1 MSKKEYPIPEKPKPS
16 PITKANILSKITYS
30 WENPLFKVG
39 YHRPLEKNDLYLL
52 PPKLTEQYNEKNFYD
67 KWNKTEADKGK
78 GKAGLLKTFIKIFG
92 LKWASSGLLMLFSDT
107 CDTLSP
113 VFLELLLNYLS
124 NKEATEHEAYK
135 GWIYIFCIFG
145 LQIFS
150 TLTANYYIN
159 LSSQVGLSV
168 RATLIGIIYRKTL
181 KLSNKS
187 RQIIGDGQIINLI
200 SSDTDRLQRL
210 AGSLHYFWCAPIQL
224 IAIVLLLIHSL
235 GYWSLIGFGIFVFV
249 VPFQAVIM
257 KYIIKCRVR
266 TSILTDQ
273 RVKKTQE
280 IIGSM
285 RVIKFFG
292 WEESLLNILQTLR
305 QKEIDSNKKGIIIS
319 ANTHAIFGS
328 IPFISSAATFIA
340 YSAAGNKLTAA
351 KVFSS
356 LAFFNMIRG
365 PITNFPSTVN
375 QIADSYVSVKRLSN
389 LINAKEIGD
398 LPEVDPDSEYAITI
412 KNGQFSWEIVK
423 ENEKDEKRKNKKGQ
437 NREKILKDKNLAD
450 KNLKDKNLTD
460 KNLTDKNLTDKNL
473 TDKNLTDKNLIDKN
487 LIDKNLNYKSLK
499 NKKLKNKNVKGK
511 KLKDKKLN
519 DKTLINDKILK
530 NKISTNLKSK
540 NVKSKNKISESEEN
554 TDDGDSINSSETL
567 IYNPPKGIDDG
578 TDKIITKRGNEDED
592 IKDDEPLES
601 FKLHDINI
609 HIKKNSL
616 TAVVGAVGSGKSSL
630 INAIIGEMKREE
642 GTIVHGGSFSYCS
655 QQAWI
660 QNATVRDNI
669 LFGKEYHEEYYKK
682 VIDICAL
689 THDLEIFPDGDM
701 TEIGE
706 RGINLSGGQKQR
718 INLARAVYFNSDIIL
733 MDDPLSAVDA
743 HVSRTLFDNCIH
755 GALADKT
762 RILVTHQL
770 HVLPRVDYIIVMK
783 GGRIEEQGK
792 YNELVQK
799 NGEFSRLMRTYG
811 GISDSDE
818 NLCSSNDDRSSK
830 TKIGSNEINMDIS
843 ESLSDKRKKE
853 KKQGRSLITKE
864 ERATGSVDKKV
875 YKDYLKA
882 AGGITI
888 GILIVIA
895 VIIMQ
900 ASKLGN
906 DMWLVFWTEDRFKW
920 ETNSYIIIYVIWN
933 VLQVF
938 LSIFYSIFMSFN
950 GFRAS
955 KKIHRDAIS
964 RVIRAPISFFD
975 TTPLGRVINRFS
987 KDQDSLD
994 GTLFTAIQGFIN
1006 NMASTITTLCFML
1019 YTAPIFS
1026 IPLIPLIIFYLFV
1039 QNYYISTSREIKR
1052 IESLTR
1058 SPVFAN
1064 FTETLQG
1071 LSTIRA
1077 YNEQERFIK
1086 HDQELVDES
1095 NRPTF
1100 LQFTAQRWL
1109 SVRLECIGSFL
1120 VLFDGIAGVFLK
1132 DRLTPSLLGLS
1143 LSYALQVTSSLN
1155 GVIRS
1160 LNNVEINMNSAERL
1174 LYYANEIEME
1184 EQKGLDAP
1192 KHWPQQGK
1200 IKINNL
1206 TMKYAPHLPL
1216 VLHNINLDIESSE
1229 KVGIVGRTG
1238 AGKSSIVM
1246 TLFRLVEP
1254 EKGSS
1259 IKIDDISITDLK
1271 LSDLR
1276 KNISIIP
1283 QDPILFSGTI
1293 RFNMDPFDEHT
1304 NQEIWEALKNA
1315 GLEQTV
1321 NELEGKLEAEVHGNG
1336 ENFSVG
1342 QRQLLCLARA
1352 IIRNSRIL
1360 IMDEA
1365 TASVDIETDA
1375 IIQEALRTKFHDV
1388 TVLSIAHRLNTIIDY
1403 DKILVLSRGEV
1414 LEYDT
1419 PKNLLFEVNKN
1430 DELVPCTSTEFSKLV
1445 DETGPVNAALLRQLA
1460 LNKENK
1466 NILKKNE
1473 QGEKGKQGKQNKQN
1487 EQSNQNIKVKN

>member
-187 RQIIGDGQIINLI
+187 RQIIGD
-200 SSDTDRLQRL
+200 DRLQRL

-423 ENEKDEKRKNKKGQ
+423 ENEKDEKRKNKK
-437 NREKILKDKNLAD
+437 
-450 KNLKDKNLTD
+450 
-460 KNLTDKNLTDKNL
+460 
-473 TDKNLTDKNLIDKN
+473 
-487 LIDKNLNYKSLK
+487 
-499 NKKLKNKNVKGK
+499 
-511 KLKDKKLN
+511 
-519 DKTLINDKILK
+519 
-530 NKISTNLKSK
+530 
-540 NVKSKNKISESEEN
+540 
-554 TDDGDSINSSETL
+554 
-567 IYNPPKGIDDG
+567 
-578 TDKIITKRGNEDED
+578 GNEDED

-1419 PKNLLFEVNKN
+1419 PKNLLFEVCHIF
-1430 DELVPCTSTEFSKLV
+1430 VFSEFITLNRLRVSFDSK
-1445 DETGPVNAALLRQLA
+1445 RQLEYIN
-1460 LNKENK
+1460 L
-1466 NILKKNE
+1466 
-1473 QGEKGKQGKQNKQN
+1473 
-1487 EQSNQNIKVKN
+1487 